1 MTGSGGYLGRLA
13 VLGAGLLLY
22 WLLMATLPRTGQGIL
37 LLLHGLAAVG
47 VGLAI
52 AYRRRLER
60 PGLWS
65 ALAAS
70 LFLLLWGLG
79 EVGWA
84 SSFFLYSKSQRAP
97 AVVLVTELLYFLAFG
112 CCAVSMLSALESGL
126 RAFFSRWVV
135 AIPLV
140 LTTPIA
146 FRLILHPFLSHRD
159 VGLTAFNLG
168 ETAVIAISYL
178 VLNLALIVLISARS
192 IDWSIFAAGILCLV
206 FGDWSIRAAKIMGQP
221 IEFGLGSFFILFGLY
236 GSSLPFLRRAPREG
250 IQRFEPTSI
259 LNSFRLG
266 LLVVALSMV
275 LVYAIYQRDGAQTL
289 KILCLGSSAVAF
301 ASVIIS
307 QMMVERIQWFS
318 TELGRVLR
326 SELEQPGRA
335 DQAPDVALPLELREI
350 YRLVFS
356 STIRQQKLREEQR
369 SLEQIRRLQTQV
381 AHDIRSPL
389 AALTVA
395 VSQLK
400 EGASEDSQQ
409 LLRRAADRIKEI
421 ATDLLDQNRRAESD
435 LLATERNG
443 TSAPIAWLVH
453 DVVAEKRLQHSTRA
467 IEIVA
472 TVEEQGRGLFVAAN
486 QGELKRVLSNLID
499 NAAEASLPR
508 GCVFIRVG
516 TANQHVLLSV
526 SDIGKGIP
534 AEILPRLGEQ
544 GFTHDKPGGSGLGL
558 YHARTFLAQCGGTLA
573 IRSEIGVGTTV
584 EIKLPRSA
592 TPAWFVEQIV
602 VEAGMTVL
610 VLDDEEAIHA
620 TWDRLFAPYLQ
631 EGIQLLHFR
640 EEGPLRA
647 WLAAHRGER
656 FFGLI
661 DYQLAATG
669 STGLDLIEQ
678 EGIAAQAILV
688 TGRSA
693 DASLMQRVV
702 TLGLKLLPKEL
713 VGQTPIVPVPSA
725 HRDPAPGSPS
735 GLSVLVVDDDEMI
748 ARLWRQQQKQLG
760 IAELRTFPSME
771 ACEAAQVPY
780 ATFDLA
786 FVDLRI
792 DGTAWPIDGTIRHLK
807 ERGARR
813 VYIATGADAESEP
826 LCQDAD
832 GIAAD
837 KVPDSLDALLR
848 GARSR

>member
-70 LFLLLWGLG
+70 LFLLLWGIG

-112 CCAVSMLSALESGL
+112 CCAVSMLSAIDSGL

-192 IDWSIFAAGILCLV
+192 LDWSIFAAGILCLV

-421 ATDLLDQNRRAESD
+421 ATDLLDQNRREESD
-435 LLATERNG
+435 PLVTERNV
-443 TSAPIAWLVH
+443 TSAPIDWLVE

-467 IEIVA
+467 IEINS
-472 TVEEQGRGLFVAAN
+472 TVEQQDRGFFVAAN
-486 QGELKRVLSNLID
+486 QSELKRALSNLID
-499 NAAEASLPR
+499 NAVEASPPLGR
-508 GCVFIRVG
+508 VLIRVA
-516 TANQHVLLSV
+516 TEDPHVLLSV
-526 SDIGKGIP
+526 SDVGKGIP
-534 AEILPRLGEQ
+534 TEILPRLGEQ

-573 IRSEIGVGTTV
+573 IRSEFGVGTTV

-602 VEAGMTVL
+602 VEAGTVL

-656 FFGLI
+656 FLGLI

-678 EGIAAQAILV
+678 EGIAAHAILV

-693 DASLMQRVV
+693 DASLMQRVA

-713 VGQTPIVPVPSA
+713 VGQTPIVPVPSGSRA
-725 HRDPAPGSPS
+725 LTPANPS
-735 GLSVLVVDDDEMI
+735 GLRMLVVDDDEMI

-780 ATFDLA
+780 ETFDLA

-792 DGTAWPIDGTIRHLK
+792 DGTAWPIDGTIRYLK
-807 ERGARR
+807 ERGVRR